1 MSEHVSHKTYWF
13 TWLALLGLT
22 LVMILIGS
30 APLPRSGMVILILAG
45 MTTKAGLI
53 SSNFMHLRF
62 ERASLVA
69 TVIGSTVFIVVFLYF
84 LISIDGLWIHHSAV
98 Q

>member
-1 MSEHVSHKTYWF
+1 MSEHVSHKTYWL

-22 LVMILIGS
+22 LVMILIGE
-30 APLPRSGMVILILAG
+30 APLPKGGMLVLILAG

-53 SSNFMHLRF
+53 SMNFMHLRF

-69 TVIGSTVFIVVFLYF
+69 TVIGSTVFVVVFLYF
-84 LISIDGLWIHHSAV
+84 LLSIDGVWIHRSAV